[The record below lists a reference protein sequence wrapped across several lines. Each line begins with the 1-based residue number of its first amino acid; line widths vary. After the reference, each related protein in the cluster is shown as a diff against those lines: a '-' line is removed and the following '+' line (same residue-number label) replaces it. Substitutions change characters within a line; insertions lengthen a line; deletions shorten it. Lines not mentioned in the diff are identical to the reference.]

1 MAKIKV
7 LEAQLSNMIA
17 AGEVVERP
25 SAVVKELIENAIDAQ
40 ANNIDIFIE
49 EGGLLSIEVKDDGFG
64 MDEEDA
70 LKCLERHATSK
81 IQDEQEL
88 FAPPYLGFRGE
99 ALPSIAS
106 VSKLSIKTSTI
117 NSGAMV
123 YVEFGDIKKHHPY
136 VGPQGSSIRVEA
148 LFHQT
153 PARLKHMKSIAYEQA
168 RIVSLVEKF
177 ALANEGIGFRLYQES
192 QLILNTNGSK
202 HLKETFTQIYGSY
215 VGRHMHYFEFEDF
228 DFSVKGLWGESHLH
242 RSSQK
247 DILIFINQRIVRH
260 PKLNKAILEAYQD
273 FIPAHRYPVVLLHIT
288 VDHKLVDVNVHP
300 SKWELRLSKEQQLYY
315 LIVDELRKLL
325 HQVSQV
331 KPASIEPFEV
341 FEEQTE
347 LFDLNHYQSQEQL
360 DLKHEVST
368 FPVLD
373 LIGQMHGRYILAS
386 SEDALYWIDQHAAKE
401 RVNYEK
407 ILNELENDSNTYELL
422 LPLQIELSPSIMTQF
437 DELQKALSPLS
448 IQFERFSSSSIVIR
462 VVPLWARSLDL
473 EHLFLDLIERYES
486 EHALTRESIQD
497 ATIATLACHRSV
509 RFNEALNRE
518 AMKQIIDELSLCKQ
532 PYHCPH
538 GRPTLV
544 KISTHSMFRD
554 FDR

>member
-1 MAKIKV
+1 MAIIQV
-7 LEAQLSNMIA
+7 LDTQLSNMIA

-25 SAVVKELIENAIDAQ
+25 SAVVKELIENALDAQ
-40 ANNIDIFIE
+40 AKNIDILIE
-49 EGGLLSIEVKDDGFG
+49 EGGLLSIEVRDDGLG
-64 MDEEDA
+64 MDETDA

-81 IQDEQEL
+81 IHSEQEL

-106 VSKLSIKTSTI
+106 VSKLSIKTSTQ
-117 NSGAMV
+117 NSGALV
-123 YVEFGDIKKHHPY
+123 WVEFGELIKHHLY
-136 VGPQGSSIRVEA
+136 LGPQGTHIRVEA

-153 PARLKHMKSIAYEQA
+153 PARLKHMKSITYEQA
-168 RIVSLVEKF
+168 RIASLVEKF
-177 ALANEGIGFRLYQES
+177 ALANEGVGFRLYQDS
-192 QLILNTNGSK
+192 NLILNTNGSNQ
-202 HLKETFTQIYGSY
+202 LKETFTQVYGSY
-215 VGRHMHYFEFEDF
+215 IGRHMHPFEFKDF
-228 DFSVKGLWGESHLH
+228 DFSVKGLWSESHLH

-247 DILIFINQRIVRH
+247 DILIFINHRIVRH

-273 FIPAHRYPVVLLHIT
+273 FIPAHRYPMVLIHIS

-315 LIVDELRKLL
+315 LIVDELRKTL

-331 KPASIEPFEV
+331 KPASIEKSWVSET
-341 FEEQTE
+341 QTE
-347 LFDLNHYQSQEQL
+347 FFDLNHYQSQEQMEL
-360 DLKHEVST
+360 SVEESV

-386 SEDALYWIDQHAAKE
+386 SENSLYWIDQHAAKE

-407 ILNELENDSNTYELL
+407 ILAELKESTQSFELL
-422 LPLQIELSPSIMTQF
+422 LPLQLELNQSVLSQLEELSLALEPLRIQF
-437 DELQKALSPLS
+437 D
-448 IQFERFSSSSIVIR
+448 RFSLQSIVIR
-462 VVPLWARSLDL
+462 EIPLWMKDLDL
-473 EHLFLDLIERYES
+473 EHLFYDLVERFES
-486 EHALTRESIQD
+486 EHSLTRESIQD
-497 ATIATLACHRSV
+497 TAIATMACHRSV
-509 RFNEALNRE
+509 RFNETLSRE
-518 AMKQIIDELSLCKQ
+518 AMQQILDELSQCQQ

-544 KISTHSMFRD
+544 KITTQSMFRD